1 MSALP
6 ALSTAMDV
14 LTPEDYVSDFLEDP
28 ARPEP
33 ERQALW
39 ERYYLDREISW
50 TGRLEECRGHGSF
63 LHARVRIDAGA
74 ARLRLLVSLSP
85 AERDGLPALP
95 ALPAVRAGQPVRVTG
110 ILARRSAGVRSDWL
124 CVDDGRLFD
133 PS

>member
-28 ARPEP
+28 ARPEA
-33 ERQALW
+33 EKRALW

-50 TGRLEECRGHGSF
+50 TGRLEECRSHGSF
-63 LHARVRIDAGA
+63 LHARVRIDVGA
-74 ARLRLLVSLSP
+74 ARLRLFISLSP
-85 AERDGLPALP
+85 SERDCLPALL
-95 ALPAVRAGQPVRVTG
+95 AIRAGQPVRVTG
-110 ILARRSAGVRSDWL
+110 TLARRSAGTRSDWL